1 VQRLY
6 RLVISG
12 VAALLGLTGSSSSF
26 EVFFIKETI
35 AVSVLPRDTIGVRG
49 DYFFTT
55 ADPAVTGTPL
65 FYPFP
70 VDSSADYPCF
80 IEVKDTRTAKAIAF
94 GRLEQGIM
102 FSVGVRTGDTTAI
115 TVVYKQRVKNRNGR
129 YILTTTGI
137 WGRPL
142 VDSRYSVSIPKDLTL
157 TYMSYECDSV
167 ASTGNCLVYQFFKK
181 KFMPDRDLTF
191 LWTTS
196 SAEGRQPDSL
206 HGHHR

>member
-1 VQRLY
+1 MLF
-6 RLVISG
+6 
-12 VAALLGLTGSSSSF
+12 GLAGSSSSF
-26 EVFFIKETI
+26 EVLFVKETI
-35 AVSVLPRDTIGVRG
+35 AVSVLPPDTIRVCGT
-49 DYFFTT
+49 YFFSTV
-55 ADPAVTGTPL
+55 DPAVTGTPL

-80 IEVKDTRTAKAIAF
+80 IEVKDTHTAKAIAF

-102 FSVGVRTGDTTAI
+102 FPVGVRTGDTTAVA
-115 TVVYKQRVKNRNGR
+115 VVYKQRVKNRTGR

-157 TYMSYECDSV
+157 NYMSYECDSV
-167 ASTGNCLVYQFFKK
+167 TSNGNCLVYQFFKK

-191 LWTTS
+191 FW
-196 SAEGRQPDSL
+196 ADSTAQN
-206 HGHHR
+206 HANKQYTPAHNR